1 MNIFNTRNLPEEAWA
16 SPRGR
21 YAGSSREISIALG
34 RVPKSTDL
42 TRRHPFDVEI
52 CRIPPGKTNCPFHS
66 HSAQWEF
73 YHVLSGNGTVRHAD
87 GTSPIAADDAFLFPP
102 DQPHQ
107 ITNTGT
113 EDLVLYIVADNPI
126 GESCHY
132 PDSGK
137 WLIRSP
143 ERRIVRS
150 ESVDYYDGE
159 E

>member
-1 MNIFNTRNLPEEAWA
+1 MKKVHLREVPEETWT
-16 SPRGR
+16 SPKGR
-21 YAGSSREISIALG
+21 YGGSSREISVALG
-34 RVPKSTDL
+34 RKPNSTDL
-42 TRRHPFDVEI
+42 RERHPFDVELT
-52 CRIPPGKTNCPFHS
+52 RIPPGKSGFPYHS

-73 YHVLSGNGTVRHAD
+73 YHVVSGTGVVRHPE
-87 GTSPIAADDAFLFPP
+87 GTTPVEPGDSFLFPP
-102 DQPHQ
+102 DEPHQ

-113 EDLVLYIVADNPI
+113 EDLVFFTLADNPV
-126 GESCHY
+126 GETCHY

-150 ESVDYYDGE
+150 EPVDYFDGE